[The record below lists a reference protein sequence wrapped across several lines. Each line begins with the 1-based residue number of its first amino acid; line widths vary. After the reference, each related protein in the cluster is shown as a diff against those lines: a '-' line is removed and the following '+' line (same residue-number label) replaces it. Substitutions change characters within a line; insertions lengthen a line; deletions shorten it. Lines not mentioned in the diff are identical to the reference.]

1 MVPYTGAGCMGP
13 QNPAPFPTTV
23 PRPDPSPHA
32 VPHPTLS
39 PPCMQVRPDSKINE
53 DCAHFC
59 LGSVSDVWAELFLDM
74 LSRRQHKRM

>member
-1 MVPYTGAGCMGP
+1 
-13 QNPAPFPTTV
+13 
-23 PRPDPSPHA
+23 
-32 VPHPTLS
+32 
-39 PPCMQVRPDSKINE
+39 MQVRPDSKINE